1 MARAVGD
8 AGVDA
13 FHLSA
18 LIGAGMLAFAGVLG
32 GLLLRNPRRPTAA
45 ERCPAGQLCGAPE
58 EAAAQPAAVAA

>member
-1 MARAVGD
+1 MTAAVRD

-18 LIGAGMLAFAGVLG
+18 LIGAGMLLFAGVLG

-45 ERCPAGQLCGAPE
+45 RCCPGGQLVGVPE
-58 EAAAQPAAVAA
+58 EAGGQPVPATA